1 MYSGLGF
8 CDQELLAMRT
18 RHLGE
23 PLAHFLDQLR
33 IALPR
38 PLIFAGR
45 FDVTHLTTETVFAI
59 VCHNSPPH

>member
-1 MYSGLGF
+1 
-8 CDQELLAMRT
+8 MRT

-33 IALPR
+33 IALSR

-45 FDVTHLTTETVFAI
+45 FDVTHLITETVFAI